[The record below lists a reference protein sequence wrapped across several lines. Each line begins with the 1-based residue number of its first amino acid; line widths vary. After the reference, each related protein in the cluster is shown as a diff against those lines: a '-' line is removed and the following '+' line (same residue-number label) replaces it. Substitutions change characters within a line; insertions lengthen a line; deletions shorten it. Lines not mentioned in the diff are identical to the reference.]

1 MTSNSEAPKQDM
13 PPPGGYRKFNF
24 ARTFPKVALESWSV
38 SSPAARA
45 TERSKRTYTRST
57 TKRRSS
63 RTWTSITPWSRD
75 LWCGQCNSDAHNT
88 SIETANSPHAQ
99 FVSKFWNRKQNFS
112 GVISPSPSK
121 HLRPILICPLAAP
134 AERSSFR
141 RSRKVQGVSKDR
153 GSQDGFFPLLPRLA
167 DPRCRRRPLAPL
179 FAVRDQTIVIQEPGY
194 VLGLHRRLFDERLEY
209 CSMPLYGLRSA
220 MYNNSRH
227 LGLLHI
233 HGIPASGLRLQ
244 LEIVG
249 GEAKRLQEHG
259 TCSRDFTD
267 RNPQVKNPQLL
278 EFSPRAHSPFRNSLF
293 LCVTVRGNMDIILSS
308 EDKIAPPTPKR
319 NLLRVEEQNFGP
331 ALFREQFRLTQTQ
344 TEVTRALRDHGLI
357 SKN

>member
-1 MTSNSEAPKQDM
+1 MTSNSEAPKQDIRLRAATASSTS
-13 PPPGGYRKFNF
+13 PGPSPRSSG
-24 ARTFPKVALESWSV
+24 ALESWSV

-75 LWCGQCNSDAHNT
+75 LWLVSATVMHTIRASKLPTHRTRSSCPNSGIKAELLWSLSF
-88 SIETANSPHAQ
+88 SIEASPTDPHL
-99 FVSKFWNRKQNFS
+99 
-112 GVISPSPSK
+112 SPRGPRRAVVVPS
-121 HLRPILICPLAAP
+121 L
-134 AERSSFR
+134 S
-141 RSRKVQGVSKDR
+141 QGAGR
-153 GSQDGFFPLLPRLA
+153 FQGSQDGFFPLLPRLA

-209 CSMPLYGLRSA
+209 CSMPLYGL
-220 MYNNSRH
+220 
-227 LGLLHI
+227 
-233 HGIPASGLRLQ
+233 
-244 LEIVG
+244 
-249 GEAKRLQEHG
+249 
-259 TCSRDFTD
+259 DFTD
-267 RNPQVKNPQLL
+267 RNPQPAIAGIFPTCPFP
-278 EFSPRAHSPFRNSLF
+278 FSQFSFSLRYRAW
-293 LCVTVRGNMDIILSS
+293 NMDIILSS

-344 TEVTRALRDHGLI
+344 TEVTRALRTTD
-357 SKN
+357 